1 MPRRAAI
8 SLRHKGITRVWV
20 LEGGLKAWEQLN
32 LPTTLKLGDAAQTA
46 VRFGIQV
53 EGRKR
58 KSDELPA
65 ARPR

>member
-1 MPRRAAI
+1 
-8 SLRHKGITRVWV
+8 VWV